1 MTDKNNIMCKSVF
14 VSYTFKDNEL
24 DKDMLL
30 KIKEILENCNVK
42 PYIDIIDNPIFL
54 SKTNLDKETAQDY
67 VHRKLQHSDEV
78 WVVKTK
84 NFRISKWVRHEIKL
98 AKKSRIN
105 VRFFPLDFFMNEV
118 SIKRA
123 LFS

>member
-1 MTDKNNIMCKSVF
+1 
-14 VSYTFKDNEL
+14 
-24 DKDMLL
+24 MLL

-54 SKTNLDKETAQDY
+54 SKTNHDKETAQEY
-67 VHRKLQHSDEV
+67 VHQKLQHSDEV
-78 WVVKTK
+78 WVVKTR

-98 AKKSRIN
+98 AKKSQIN
-105 VRFFPLDFFMNEV
+105 VRFFPLDFFMSEV
-118 SIKRA
+118 SIKRV